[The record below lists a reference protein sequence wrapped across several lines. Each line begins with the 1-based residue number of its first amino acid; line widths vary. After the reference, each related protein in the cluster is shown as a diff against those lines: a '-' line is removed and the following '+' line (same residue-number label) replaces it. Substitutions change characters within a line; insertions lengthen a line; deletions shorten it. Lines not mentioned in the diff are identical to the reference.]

1 MARLKDVTTAH
12 VQACRLSD
20 IAVEKV
26 ATNLSTQAL
35 PAIGPA
41 ELEAAVGEAVKK
53 LAEELN
59 TLSHDVGILSG
70 TAAPTYVESTYRGQG
85 QTHMTCDSLTC
96 FCGFKWREQ
105 RATPVLTKAWA
116 LLSEVKRCKR
126 CCTLAPPEIVNV
138 A

>member
-1 MARLKDVTTAH
+1 M
-12 VQACRLSD
+12 SD

-26 ATNLSTQAL
+26 VTNLSTQAL
-35 PAIGPA
+35 PAVGPA

-70 TAAPTYVESTYRGQG
+70 TAAPTYVESVYRGQG
-85 QTHMTCDSLTC
+85 QTHITCDSLKSY
-96 FCGFKWREQ
+96 CGFKWREQ

-116 LLSEVKRCKR
+116 ATIEKKRCKR
-126 CCTLAPPEIVNV
+126 CCTLAPPELVDV
-138 A
+138 S